1 MRQKVVYVAGPFRA
15 ANQWQQFQ
23 NIRRAETLAF
33 EVWRLGAVAIC
44 PHLNTA
50 HFQDALPDKV
60 WLDGDLEIVR
70 RCDAVVLVAGWERSQ
85 GAKLEKQ
92 LAHELGIP
100 VFGPYTGGWPYL
112 GGYRQFEVPPGSLV
126 VKWFTDWLKA

>member
-1 MRQKVVYVAGPFRA
+1 MKLKLVYVAGPFRA
-15 ANQWQQFQ
+15 PDQWQQFQ

-33 EVWRLGAVAIC
+33 EVWKLGAVAIC

-70 RCDAVVLVAGWERSQ
+70 RCDAVIMVEGWENSK
-85 GAKLEKQ
+85 GARKEKE
-92 LAHELGIP
+92 LAHKLDLP
-100 VFGPYTGGWPYL
+100 VFIPRDGCADNPELY
-112 GGYRQFEVPPGSLV
+112 EDSLIHDS
-126 VKWFTDWLKA
+126 WFDDWIKL